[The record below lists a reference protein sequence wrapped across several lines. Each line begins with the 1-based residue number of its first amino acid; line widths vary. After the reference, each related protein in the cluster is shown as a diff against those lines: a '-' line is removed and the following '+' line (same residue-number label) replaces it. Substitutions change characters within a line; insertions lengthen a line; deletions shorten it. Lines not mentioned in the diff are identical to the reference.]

1 MKPFNVIETQVI
13 DNVLPQSLA
22 DEIEKTLFNT
32 SFPWYLLEDIT
43 FSNTP
48 HFNSLKPEEMNPGFM
63 HYLLCENN
71 ESPYFNFLKIIPHLS
86 LNRKFTYNQSRC
98 FLQLPSNKQQKQNN
112 IHTDNHFPHIV
123 CLYYV
128 NDSDGDTVLFSEDRK
143 TILKTIS
150 PKKNRVVIFDGS
162 IPHASSK
169 PTTNKRAV
177 INYNLTT

>member
-1 MKPFNVIETQVI
+1 MNKLIETQII
-13 DNVLPQSLA
+13 DGILPQTYA
-22 DEIEKTLFNT
+22 DEIERTLFNM

-43 FSNTP
+43 YSNTP
-48 HFNSLKPEEMNPGFM
+48 QFKMLKPDEMNPGFM
-63 HYLLCENN
+63 HYLLYENN
-71 ESPYFNFLKIIPHLS
+71 ESTYFNFFKVIPHLA
-86 LNRKFTYNQSRC
+86 LAKKFNYNQSRC

-112 IHTDNHFPHIV
+112 IHTDNSFPHIV

-128 NDSDGDTVLFSEDRK
+128 NDSDGDTILFSEDRK
-143 TILKTIS
+143 TIIKTIS

-169 PTTNKRAV
+169 PTIGKRAV